1 MRISKDKD
9 MGVIRDTFSAVEQK
23 KLPYTQLKDYSLSH
37 RVTMEWDLNDD
48 ATRERIF
55 KLTVGDNVVLLDWE
69 EMMKAGRF
77 I

>member
-1 MRISKDKD
+1 MRLSKDKD

-23 KLPYTQLKDYSLSH
+23 QLPYTQLKDYSLSH
-37 RVTMEWDLNDD
+37 RVIMQWDLNED
-48 ATRERIF
+48 ATKERIF
-55 KLTVGDNVVLLDWE
+55 KLTVGNNVVLLDWE

>member
-9 MGVIRDTFSAVEQK
+9 MGVIRDTFSAVEQHAT
-23 KLPYTQLKDYSLSH
+23 PYTQLKDYSLSH
-37 RVTMEWDLNDD
+37 RVTMEWDLNED

-55 KLTVGDNVVLLDWE
+55 KLTVGNNVVLLDWE

>member
-9 MGVIRDTFSAVEQK
+9 MSVIRDTWSAVEQK
-23 KLPYTQLKDYSLSH
+23 AIPYTQLKDYSLSH
-37 RVTMEWDLNDD
+37 RVIMEWDLNED

>member
-1 MRISKDKD
+1 MRLSKDKD

-23 KLPYTQLKDYSLSH
+23 ATPYTQLKDYSLSH
-37 RVTMEWDLNDD
+37 RVTMQWDLNED
-48 ATRERIF
+48 ATRDRIF
-55 KLTVGDNVVLLDWE
+55 KLTVGDNVVLLYCE